1 MVRMPAGLGTGL
13 VGGCGV
19 GTAPDTGSGDSEPP
33 PSPQAVKTATVAST
47 RGREITGTPKL
58 SGTPSLGLSRELAHA
73 IHRHA
78 TCPLPSMGTTGTF
91 RPLLGVSTCASQRM
105 VPGMVRR
112 WELEGDKYARMI
124 QLVQRQLKRGW
135 STGSFFKVIL
145 VSTAPTDQVSDRWSG
160 LVLRQ
165 TDISRSQKYCFR
177 FKSARSSLQ
186 KYTDIPDR
194 T

>member
-19 GTAPDTGSGDSEPP
+19 GTAPDTGSGAAEPP

-78 TCPLPSMGTTGTF
+78 TCPLPTMGTTGTF
-91 RPLLGVSTCASQRM
+91 RPLLGVSTWASQRM

-145 VSTAPTDQVSDRWSG
+145 VFHRANGPSQRPVVWPCTSADRYFP
-160 LVLRQ
+160 LLE
-165 TDISRSQKYCFR
+165 ILF
-177 FKSARSSLQ
+177 SLQ
-186 KYTDIPDR
+186 IGTLFPPKIY
-194 T
+194 